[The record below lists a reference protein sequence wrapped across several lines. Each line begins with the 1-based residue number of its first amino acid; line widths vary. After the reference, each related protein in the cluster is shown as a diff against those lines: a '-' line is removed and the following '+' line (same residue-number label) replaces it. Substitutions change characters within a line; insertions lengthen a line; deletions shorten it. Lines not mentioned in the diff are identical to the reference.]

1 MTPEDIQNKVNGY
14 LSNIS
19 SFENQMNSKI
29 SQRESYELDSEE
41 YENLT
46 VEIDKLESKI
56 YYTKMVIGLV

>member
-56 YYTKMVIGLV
+56 YHTKMVIGLV